1 MQPAATILIVK
12 SGISNHAASDILDE
26 LCFSKF
32 GTFHAAC
39 PQSADNFRTYVQHLP
54 CSRIKHNRA
63 KPMFELA
70 SALFSIADANE
81 FRFARFYIVYEEAR
95 IVLLGSPSIVC
106 ELPDT
111 PRGLSKRGK
120 TQHSMPDAARK
131 NYLDFTPK
139 NPPLPVT
146 LERYGSLIFVYSLSP
161 VRFPGCRGLSNTALP
176 VWESE
181 PTRTANARPSISR
194 SPRSPFPS

>member
-1 MQPAATILIVK
+1 M
-12 SGISNHAASDILDE
+12 DE

-32 GTFHAAC
+32 GTSHAAC

-54 CSRIKHNRA
+54 CFRIKHNRA

-95 IVLLGSPSIVC
+95 LVLLGSPPIVC

-139 NPPLPVT
+139 NSPLLAVFRNIEC
-146 LERYGSLIFVYSLSP
+146 LKSFAYSLSP
-161 VRFPGCRGLSNTALP
+161 ACSFICRGLSDTALP
-176 VWESE
+176 V
-181 PTRTANARPSISR
+181 
-194 SPRSPFPS
+194 

>member
-70 SALFSIADANE
+70 SALFSIADVNE

-95 IVLLGSPSIVC
+95 LVLPGSAGHTPRTVQTWKDTAFDAGRGTE
-106 ELPDT
+106 ELPGFYSKESAAAGYIGT
-111 PRGLSKRGK
+111 LWFPHFCLQLISCTLSR
-120 TQHSMPDAARK
+120 
-131 NYLDFTPK
+131 
-139 NPPLPVT
+139 LP
-146 LERYGSLIFVYSLSP
+146 GAF
-161 VRFPGCRGLSNTALP
+161 
-176 VWESE
+176 
-181 PTRTANARPSISR
+181 
-194 SPRSPFPS
+194 